1 MAGRWSIR
9 SDLGAGITVALVAV
23 PQCMAFAAMSGLPPS
38 MGIYTA
44 VVMGL
49 VGAAVAGSSTLII
62 GPAATISAMVLAV
75 LTTAAPGDPTR
86 WPQIASVLAVLV
98 GLFTL
103 IGALLNIGQFVRFVS
118 RSVLIGLT
126 VGAAI
131 LIFGTQLAPMLG
143 FGPIHRSTLAATI
156 WTTGGQL
163 GQAHGWSVVMGAGT
177 LALVLAGLRWAP
189 RAPIPFLAVGLGGVM
204 AWWMGVGGNGAA
216 LDSIGEFPRVWPQ
229 FTTSLL
235 DAPFGTDLIVGAAA
249 ISLVGIIQTMAIV
262 KTLALRHDSPVNPK
276 RDLTALGAANLAAG
290 YLAGFPGAGS
300 FARSALNDM
309 AGARS
314 RWSGVV
320 CALVIGVMIL
330 AAGPWTQYI
339 TRPAIAGLV
348 MATAYSIVDWR
359 QLWELLSRD
368 RHDRIVLGA
377 TIGGV
382 LLLPIHWAMLIGLA
396 LSIAIFLRRAS
407 QLHLVEMV
415 GDSDQ
420 QFHERPIDERT
431 GSNQITMLQIEGPL
445 FFAHADELAERLGLV
460 FDKHPSVTIVR
471 MRRTQQIDFSVIV
484 TLERVVR
491 KYTEAGGHF
500 LICGLTQSMFDVLR
514 NSTLGRIVASD
525 RMLQTTGEVFGSA
538 HRALRLAEEL
548 CGVPLLLS
556 SADPAS
562 VP

>member
-75 LTTAAPGDPTR
+75 LTAAAPGDPTR
-86 WPQIASVLAVLV
+86 WPQIAGVLAVLV
-98 GLFTL
+98 GVFTL
-103 IGALLNIGQFVRFVS
+103 VGALLNIGQFVRFVS

-143 FGPIHRSTLAATI
+143 LDPIHRSMLAVTI
-156 WTTGGQL
+156 LTTMGQL
-163 GQAHGWSVVMGAGT
+163 DQTHGWSLVMGGGT

-189 RAPIPFLAVGLGGVM
+189 RIPIPFLTIALGGVM
-204 AWWMGVGGNGAA
+204 VWWTGASAHGGP
-216 LDSIGEFPRVWPQ
+216 LVSIGELPRAWPR

-249 ISLVGIIQTMAIV
+249 ISLVGIIQTMAIA
-262 KTLALRHDSPVNPK
+262 KTLAIRHDSPVNPK

-320 CALVIGVMIL
+320 CASVIGVMIL

-377 TIGGV
+377 TIVGV